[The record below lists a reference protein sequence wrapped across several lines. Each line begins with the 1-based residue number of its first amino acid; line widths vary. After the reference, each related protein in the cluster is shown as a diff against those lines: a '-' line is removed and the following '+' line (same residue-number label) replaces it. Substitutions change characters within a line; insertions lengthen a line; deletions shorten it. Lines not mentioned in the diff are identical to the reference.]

1 VGGGVDLVTY
11 TVPAVYER
19 RATVTRVIDGDTL
32 YLAANVGLDI
42 TVNMTVR
49 LYGLNCPEMNTDAGK
64 AAKAWVE
71 QWVRDHAGDLG
82 ACSLRTVKDK
92 KEKYGRYLAD
102 LLPDDGSPS
111 LCTALLDAGQAVP
124 YMI

>member
-1 VGGGVDLVTY
+1 VTY
-11 TVPAVYER
+11 TPPAVFER
-19 RATVTRVIDGDTL
+19 RAVVARVIDGDTL
-32 YLAANVGLDI
+32 YINVNLGCDTQLA
-42 TVNMTVR
+42 MTVR

-64 AAKAWVE
+64 AAKVWVE
-71 QWVRDHAGDLG
+71 EWVVDHAVAG
-82 ACSLRTVKDK
+82 ASLRTVKDK

>member
-1 VGGGVDLVTY
+1 MTY
-11 TVPAVYER
+11 SPPAVYER

-32 YLAANVGLDI
+32 YLDVALGCDTHLA
-42 TVNMTVR
+42 MTVR

-64 AAKAWVE
+64 AARAWVV
-71 QWVRDHAGDLG
+71 QWVMDRAFNG
-82 ACSLRTVKDK
+82 ASLRTVKDK

-111 LCTALLDAGQAVP
+111 LCTALLAAGQAVP

>member
-1 VGGGVDLVTY
+1 MTY
-11 TVPAVYER
+11 TPPGVYER
-19 RATVTRVIDGDTL
+19 HAIITRVVDGDTL
-32 YLAANVGLDI
+32 HLDVDLGCDTTLA
-42 TVNMTVR
+42 MTVR

-64 AAKAWVE
+64 AAKAWVD
-71 QWVRDHAGDLG
+71 QWVTDHAYGG
-82 ACSLRTVKDK
+82 ASLRTVKDK

-111 LCTALLDAGQAVP
+111 LCTALLESGHAVP